1 MLSDEREPAAH
12 PSPRA
17 VAHWRYVDGATVL
30 VLSILAMLG
39 LSLWRDELGGAFS
52 FVMAAMGG
60 TAMLMLAW
68 FAGVLPMLAVRL
80 YRYELTDDAVYT
92 QRGLLTRR
100 RVVVPYARVQS
111 VKTTSGP
118 LERRMGLTTLVLLT
132 AADAH
137 RIAMLDDEV
146 ADELRERIGRLAR
159 EAHDD
164 L

>member
-1 MLSDEREPAAH
+1 MRADEHAPAAH
-12 PSPRA
+12 PSARA

-30 VLSILAMLG
+30 VLTTVASF
-39 LSLWRDELGGAFS
+39 SLWLWRVELGGAFTYA
-52 FVMAAMGG
+52 MAGVGSA
-60 TAMLMLAW
+60 AVLLLVW

-111 VKTTSGP
+111 VKTTAGP
-118 LERRMGLTTLVLLT
+118 VERFMGLTTLVLLT

-146 ADELRERIGRLAR
+146 ADALRERIGRLAG
-159 EAHDD
+159 EPHE
-164 L
+164 